1 MILELDIGNTRMK
14 WRCLH
19 EGIVRGRGSV
29 IKGKS
34 AEWVA
39 LIEKDYRPR
48 LIRLACVANKELLE
62 WVGELAHRWRCELQV
77 AQTGIALGDVRC
89 GYDDPSSMGVDRW
102 LAVVA
107 AYYQFKQAC
116 VVVDAGSAIT
126 VDLVRGDGQ
135 HIGGYIVPGFGMME
149 KALSSGTSKI
159 NVALGKLSG
168 IAPGVSTQEAVSH
181 GCLLMIK
188 AMVDSA
194 AKDLACIEPSV
205 QIVVTGGD
213 AGSLIGVLGGKVEF
227 VPELV
232 MDGLNIAVP

>member
-1 MILELDIGNTRMK
+1 MILEIDIGNTRMK

-19 EGIVRGRGSV
+19 DGAVRGRGFV
-29 IKGKS
+29 VEGEYE
-34 AEWVA
+34 EWVA
-39 LIEKDYRPR
+39 LIEKEYRPR
-48 LIRLACVANKELLE
+48 LIRLACVANKESLE
-62 WVGELAHRWRCELQV
+62 WVRELALRWRCELRV
-77 AQTGIALGDVRC
+77 AQTNIAVEGVRC

-102 LAVVA
+102 LAVIA
-107 AYYQFKQAC
+107 AYHQFKQAC
-116 VVVDAGSAIT
+116 IVVDAGSAIT
-126 VDLVRGDGQ
+126 VDLVRSDGQ

-149 KALSSGTSKI
+149 KVLSRGTSKV
-159 NVALGKLSG
+159 NVVLGKLSG

-213 AGSLIGVLGGKVEF
+213 AESLIGVLGDKVEH

-232 MDGLNIAVP
+232 MDGLDIAVP